1 MNLNELSPHELSNLA
16 LDYYYSHFMF
26 YKPHAK
32 QLLFHEAGLTAKER
46 LFLAGNRTGKTFCAS
61 GEGSIHLTGNYP
73 NDWGGYRYKEPINMW
88 VASLSREATR
98 DILQKQYYLG
108 DPSSGKKGLISEN
121 LIVNKTYGAGVT
133 GFVDTVWVK
142 HASGGVSTVSFKSY
156 DQGREKFQGT
166 EKHLIHLDE
175 EPPRDVYE
183 ECLMRT
189 MATRENFHGMMML
202 TMTPLMGMTDMVLH
216 FTQKKDGDK
225 RSQGMVDGHKFYV
238 VATWD
243 DNPHL
248 PNKEKEI
255 LRESISAHEL
265 EAREKG
271 IPSLGS
277 GMVYPIAESLIT
289 GDPFEIPEFWPRGFA
304 IDFGW
309 SPSPTAA
316 VFFAHDRDNNHLYAY
331 AEYATCSLTPQ
342 QHALELMKQGADWM
356 PGVYDPAGQISSQKD
371 GAKLVN
377 LYREAGIRNLS
388 AANNSKEIGVQTVL
402 QKMQQG
408 KLTIF
413 KTLNKTL
420 TELRMYSRDE
430 EGIIKK
436 GNDHHMDCIRYFI
449 MSGIG
454 LMQVRNLSKW
464 QYPLP
469 MQTGSSQGMWMG
481 RV

>member
-1 MNLNELSPHELSNLA
+1 MNLNEFSEHELASMA
-16 LDYYYSHFMF
+16 VEYYYNHFMF
-26 YKPHAK
+26 YEPHPK

-46 LFLAGNRTGKTFCAS
+46 LFLAGNRTGKTYCAAT
-61 GEGSIHLTGNYP
+61 EGSIHLTGNYP
-73 NDWGGYRYKEPINMW
+73 DNWKGYRYKEPINMW

-108 DPSSGKKGLISEN
+108 DPSAGKRGLIAEE
-121 LIVNKTYGAGVT
+121 LIINKTYGAGVT
-133 GFVDTVWVK
+133 GFVDTIWVK
-142 HASGGVSTVSFKSY
+142 HASGGVSTISFKSY

-166 EKHLIHLDE
+166 EKNLIHLDE

-216 FTQKKDGDK
+216 FAQTKNNEK
-225 RSQGMVDGHKFYV
+225 RSIGIVEEHKFYV

-248 PNKEKEI
+248 PHNEKEI
-255 LRESISAHEL
+255 LRQSISEHEL

-277 GMVYPIAESLIT
+277 GMVYPVAESLIT
-289 GDPFEIPEFWPRGFA
+289 YDPFEIPDYWPHGFA
-304 IDFGW
+304 LDFGW

-316 VFFAHDRDNNHLYAY
+316 VFFAHDRDNDILYAY
-331 AEYATCSLTPQ
+331 GEYGMCELTPQ
-342 QHALELMKQGADWM
+342 QHALELIKQGAHWM
-356 PGVYDPAGQISSQKD
+356 QGVYDPAGQISSQKD
-371 GAKLVN
+371 GSKLVS

-388 AANNSKEIGVQTVL
+388 AANNSKELGIQTVL
-402 QKMQQG
+402 QRMQQG
-408 KLTIF
+408 KLKIC

-420 TELRMYSRDE
+420 TELRMYARDE
-430 EGIIKK
+430 NGIVKK
-436 GNDHHMDCIRYFI
+436 GNDHFMDCIRYFI
-449 MSGIG
+449 MSG
-454 LMQVRNLSKW
+454 LSLATVRNPSKW
-464 QYPLP
+464 QFPDLH
-469 MQTGSSQGMWMG
+469 QTEPNQGKWMA